1 MKIKIA
7 ILGSTGSIGKT
18 TVNIIRKDKKNFNV
32 CLLTANNNY
41 YEIEKQIKE
50 LNPKNIIIKNFKHF
64 LKLKKK
70 FKNKKINFYNNFE
83 NIKKIFKSKIDYTM
97 CSISGLDG
105 LKPTLN
111 AIEFSKKV
119 AIANKES
126 LVCAWNLIEKKLK
139 KNKTKFIPVDSE
151 HFSIWSL
158 IKNSKNSEIDKVIIT
173 ASGGPF
179 LNLPLKKFKKLL
191 QMML

>member
-70 FKNKKINFYNNFE
+70 FKNKKINFYNNFD

-126 LVCAWNLIEKKLK
+126 LVCAWNLIEKKTK
-139 KNKTKFIPVDSE
+139 KK
-151 HFSIWSL
+151 
-158 IKNSKNSEIDKVIIT
+158 
-173 ASGGPF
+173 
-179 LNLPLKKFKKLL
+179 
-191 QMML
+191 